1 MSNTNP
7 ILAIVLK
14 MQWIKKYWKKKKKVL
29 EENVK
34 ILIVAFYE
42 EAMDD
47 KFSILNVFFSLK
59 KK

>member
-1 MSNTNP
+1 
-7 ILAIVLK
+7 